1 MGEEQKRKNTESEES
16 KKKKRERKKSRKE
29 RKKRKKRKKRE
40 SDRWDVR
47 FGAYNLQLFTNM
59 PPNIRF

>member
-1 MGEEQKRKNTESEES
+1 M
-16 KKKKRERKKSRKE
+16 KKKRERKKSRKE

-47 FGAYNLQLFTNM
+47 FWGPQSPTIYKYATEYQILSDEN
-59 PPNIRF
+59 R